1 MLVQKSGQV
10 HVSSAT
16 VEKPKQHAAAES
28 SSVSS
33 PSLTESLI
41 DVNKTYT
48 NLTQHSFARH
58 YSRSL
63 GSPVSK
69 RASSEKGVFSISVEC
84 IGTKH
89 DRITTHLLFA
99 ISFIIF
105 IHSSSNPLPTRE
117 SGNPRYP
124 NRHFKFFRAIYRAK
138 PASQEVNNVT
148 EFTQRSRELP
158 RSRKNQN

>member
-1 MLVQKSGQV
+1 MSAA
-10 HVSSAT
+10 AT
-16 VEKPKQHAAAES
+16 VEKPNHHAPAES

-48 NLTQHSFARH
+48 NLTQHSFAPH

-89 DRITTHLLFA
+89 DKLPCICCLPLVSSF
-99 ISFIIF
+99 SFI
-105 IHSSSNPLPTRE
+105 LAPTPCRRE
-117 SGNPRYP
+117 SQATHGTQTGISNFSAQFTAPSRPR
-124 NRHFKFFRAIYRAK
+124 KK
-138 PASQEVNNVT
+138 
-148 EFTQRSRELP
+148 
-158 RSRKNQN
+158 